1 MKLGRSSGPSCPYFH
16 DQSPVEPETF
26 KTVGDQDGPGV
37 SVFVMF
43 EYSKVDNGTA
53 FNRNDITWSQVF
65 WEKPDGT
72 IEMVVDDETA

>member
-1 MKLGRSSGPSCPYFH
+1 
-16 DQSPVEPETF
+16 
-26 KTVGDQDGPGV
+26 
-37 SVFVMF
+37 MF